1 MKYDKPEK
9 TLIPNRK
16 PATDNPAYALRE
28 ILDYSAH
35 AIENASRLHDCNV
48 SHTNRRGDWK
58 WKECERLD
66 NSVLVVAANRTYWD
80 NWQGYNPKSGKGG
93 WQEIK
98 KEIAAIIS
106 ELPQKPAIK
115 FYSTPDSDFDFQAK
129 SETNQGSGYTPVP
142 LVGDWHEVVVLS

>member
-9 TLIPNRK
+9 TRVPNRK
-16 PATDNPAYALRE
+16 PATDNPADALRE
-28 ILDYSAH
+28 ILEYSAH
-35 AIENASRLHDCNV
+35 AIKNAGRLHDCNV

-98 KEIAAIIS
+98 NEIADIIS
-106 ELPQKPAIK
+106 RLPKKQVIK
-115 FYSTPDSDFDFQAK
+115 FYSTPDSDFDIQAA
-129 SETNQGSGYTPVP
+129 SETNQGPGYSPKP
-142 LVGDWHEVVVLS
+142 LIGDWHEVALS